1 MLIAMPN
8 LAHPLFSAQVDTIDT
23 EMVRDFLSLQLE
35 ESFTVDYKR
44 GHEAA
49 AETVAAMANTYG
61 GIILIGVDAHQTDK
75 NLPGALPGVK
85 PIDKDKLVTKMATT
99 FDPPGWTPDV
109 VPVTVDDKLL
119 LVVRIDPD
127 TVPRPLF
134 HQGAVRV
141 RLDGRNAT
149 ADRRLVQ
156 ILFQQ
161 ASMAPAPPYF
171 SDPRFAPDTHAA
183 PNTRGMYAGFPP
195 DLIIRAAASRPLVQD
210 TVRRRLHGATVD
222 ALEEAL
228 SAPGDYTGGR
238 HVPQRLHRFAKRV
251 NPELNLRPWAIDPD
265 YGSAWFVRLT
275 AGHRSPATRADGPRL
290 RIECSASLAGNGTS
304 LDVFFDL
311 LFWTGGLKV
320 ADALWVQGC
329 YEAVRALA
337 QDALPLLTERLLGTA
352 LLPTPQIELHIAQ
365 GDEKSLLDTLSLDS
379 LGERI
384 GTGPLGRGSDYLPD
398 DLLAAG
404 DLSLAVMQT
413 LKNIALDWRYLH
425 PDLFVLHD

>member
-1 MLIAMPN
+1 MLSTMPN
-8 LAHPLFSAQVDTIDT
+8 LAHPLFSAPADAIDT

-44 GHEAA
+44 GYEAA

-61 GIILIGVDAHQTDK
+61 GIILIGVDPHQVDK

-109 VPVTVDDKLL
+109 VPVTIDEKLL

-127 TVPRPLF
+127 SVPRPLF

-149 ADRRLVQ
+149 ADRRLVH

-161 ASMAPAPPYF
+161 ASMAPAPTYF
-171 SDPRFAPDTHAA
+171 PDPRFAPDTHAA
-183 PNTRGMYAGFPP
+183 PRSTYQNFPP
-195 DLIIRAAASRPLVQD
+195 DLVIRAAASRPLKQE
-210 TVRRRLHGATVD
+210 TVRFRLHGTTVD
-222 ALEEAL
+222 ALQEAL
-228 SAPGDYTGGR
+228 SAPGYTGAH
-238 HVPQRLHRFAKRV
+238 HVPERLHSFAKRV
-251 NPELNLRPWAIDPD
+251 NPQLDLESWTVDPA

-275 AGHRSPATRADGPRL
+275 AGHEKPAVPVDNPRL
-290 RIECSASLAGNGTS
+290 RMECSTSLAGNGTS

-320 ADALWVQGC
+320 ADDLWVQGC

-337 QDALPLLTERLLGTA
+337 RDALPSLTKRLLGTA
-352 LLPTPQIELHIAQ
+352 LLPTPQIELHIAH
-365 GDEKSLLDTLSLDS
+365 GTERSLLRTLSLDW
-379 LGERI
+379 LGHRT
-384 GTGPLGRGSDYLPD
+384 GTGALPRGSDYLPD

-404 DLSLAVMQT
+404 DLPQAVIQT
-413 LKNIALDWRYLH
+413 LRNIALDWRYLH
-425 PDLFVLHD
+425 PNLPLLHD